1 MKKYIVIGNPIEHS
15 LSPLLHNHWIK
26 EKNLKAI
33 YDKKKSKNDELK
45 EIISSIKNKNISGAN
60 VTVPFKNE
68 VIKYLDK
75 LHPEAEKTQSVNT
88 IYLEDNFLIG
98 ANTDIKGFELA
109 MTDTGYDVS
118 QKNILI
124 LGAGG
129 VVPSIIFA
137 LKKMHASEITVSNR
151 TKANAEGLKNMFGDL
166 KIIEWGQSSSFD
178 LVINATSL
186 GLKSDDKIDF
196 DYSNVGKNKFFYD
209 VIYNPEETDFLKRAK
224 ELNHK
229 TENGLKMFLYQ
240 AAEAFKI
247 WHGFNPDINESTFG
261 LFKK

>member
-15 LSPLLHNHWIK
+15 FSPLLHNHWIK
-26 EKNLKAI
+26 EKNLNAI
-33 YDKKKSKNDELK
+33 YDKKKLEKDKLE
-45 EIISSIKNKNISGAN
+45 EIISNIKNKNISGAN
-60 VTVPFKNE
+60 VTVPFKKE

-75 LHPEAEKTQSVNT
+75 LNPEAEKTQSVNT
-88 IYLEDNFLIG
+88 IYLEDNNLIG
-98 ANTDIKGFELA
+98 ANTDIIGFELA
-109 MTDTGYDVS
+109 MNDTGYDVS
-118 QKNILI
+118 QKSVLI

-137 LKKMHASEITVSNR
+137 LKKMQASEIIVSNR
-151 TKANAEGLKNMFGDL
+151 TKANAECLKDMFGDL
-166 KIIEWGQSSSFD
+166 KVVEWGESSSFD

-196 DYSNVGKNKFFYD
+196 DYSKVGKNKFFYD
-209 VIYNPEETDFLKRAK
+209 VIYNPKETNFLKRAK

-229 TENGLKMFLYQ
+229 TENGLKMFIYQ
-240 AAEAFKI
+240 AAEAFKV
-247 WHGFNPDINESTFG
+247 WHGFNPDINKNTFG